1 MAETKSQDAIA
12 LLKADHR
19 TVEDLFEKYEKA
31 RGDDRKQ
38 KLALEICKE
47 LTIHTILE
55 EEIFYPACEGKVE
68 DDMLKEA
75 VVEHDAAKVMISEIE
90 AGEPSEDFYDAKV
103 KVLQEEIEHHVE
115 EEEQRGKGIFAQ
127 ARDSDID
134 LDALGEQMATRKE
147 QLMAE
152 IDASGLPE
160 PETSSLEK
168 VQI

>member
-19 TVEDLFEKYEKA
+19 KVEELFEQFEKA

-38 KLALEICKE
+38 KLALQICKE
-47 LTIHTILE
+47 LTVHTILE

-68 DDMLKEA
+68 DDLLKES
-75 VVEHDAAKVMISEIE
+75 VVEHDAAKVMIAEIE
-90 AGEPSEDFYDAKV
+90 AGEPSEEFYDAKV
-103 KVLQEEIEHHVE
+103 KVLQEEIEHHVQ
-115 EEEQRGKGIFAQ
+115 EEEQRGKGMFAQ
-127 ARDSDID
+127 ARDSDMD
-134 LDALGEQMATRKE
+134 LDALGEQMAARKE
-147 QLMAE
+147 QLLAE
-152 IDASGLPE
+152 IDSAGLPE